1 MEDKELQL
9 IVQNLQDKLKPFI
22 FEYISWFVPEDKLP
36 KDKTGKERMCCF
48 NHHGKGFDTDK
59 HMQYYPETG
68 TFHCFSCGAN
78 YNIFTLANLFEQKP
92 LTGREFYTENV
103 KYLCERFGIDTAE
116 LDESKIG
123 NEQIKHT
130 EMYRIMEEISDYLT
144 ANVNEKFLK
153 LRNIS
158 KESAGLFKVGS
169 INDIED
175 FKNFLKQFKQEVL
188 KELNI
193 IKDDG
198 EINKSLF
205 SKTKLIFSIKDTNG
219 KVVSFSSREM
229 FYTVPNARK
238 ILRDIYKYDDK
249 VVNSIKKPKD
259 IEGIIDLTT
268 MSEKHIKFLKTCTKI
283 PKYIHSK
290 ETPIFKKREVLYGFT
305 ELKNKI
311 NKGIS
316 IKIIEGNID
325 VITAYQKGIYCLSVG
340 GDAITDEQLKFI
352 EDRLSKY
359 TNKICIAFDNDT
371 AGKEATFKYSKL
383 IIDKMKKDELYNKYS
398 VLKYKDGVYKDIDE
412 NLRKF
417 DELEDFSEEL
427 SLFSYYLYETLEK
440 RREKE
445 IDIISDFVKIIS
457 QEDSPLN
464 RKDMITDLYNML
476 ERIASSENRENR
488 FTYKDIEAEVY
499 YLVNKLDEQAQK
511 LTMKVI
517 DKFKNKV
524 KGLKADEIKS
534 AVNSMVREI
543 EDIDVTGQRNLSIF
557 DLSMNKYKENQEK
570 KYSEDPITFNCG
582 FDMFDD
588 RSWVGD
594 EFIGIIAKP
603 HVGKTQFMTNIAKNF
618 IELNPDS
625 AVMYISTDDNSRR
638 IENNFI
644 AQVGNLN
651 KDFVNEPKNNK
662 YFGLNSQYKNRLL
675 YQEQFKKA
683 VLKVGSWIKNK
694 RLVILESAL
703 GIKSMDMILDVI
715 EQFANDKTIK
725 DFKKLVVIDSANKVQ
740 VTGVTEEYSKL
751 VTISADLKTAG
762 QANHT
767 MVMAN
772 FETKKFSSRRQKTT
786 FNSIKGSSSI
796 EYDMDV
802 AIALSNPMA
811 ELNNPECVWE
821 KDDKKQAVLV
831 PYISKSKPGGDIMK
845 AYFYKIDNSTSV
857 ISEFTEDEL
866 KDIKSKWFRD
876 NENKEHGYI
885 NE

>member
-9 IVQNLQDKLKPFI
+9 IVQNLQEKLKPYI
-22 FEYISWFVPEDKLP
+22 FEYISWFIPSDKIP
-36 KDKTGKERMCCF
+36 KDKNGRERMCCF
-48 NHHGKGFDTDK
+48 NHHGKGMDNDK

-68 TFHCFSCGAN
+68 TFHCFSCGN
-78 YNIFTLANLFEQKP
+78 SYNIFTLANLYENKP

-103 KYLCERFGIDTAE
+103 KYLCERFGIDTPE
-116 LDESKIG
+116 LDETKIG

-130 EMYRIMEEISDYLT
+130 EMYRVMEEISDYLT

-153 LRNIS
+153 TRNIS

-169 INDIED
+169 IIDIED
-175 FKNFLKQFKQEVL
+175 FKNFLKQFKQEIL

-198 EINKSLF
+198 DINKSLF

-229 FYTVPNARK
+229 FYTVPNAKK
-238 ILRDIYKYDDK
+238 ILREIYKYDDK
-249 VVNSIKKPKD
+249 VVDGVKKAKD
-259 IEGIIDLTT
+259 LEGLIDLSV
-268 MSEKHIKFLKTCTKI
+268 MSDKHINFLKTCTKI

-311 NKGIS
+311 NKTVS
-316 IKIIEGNID
+316 IKIIEGNVD

-340 GDAITDEQLKFI
+340 GDAITEEQFKFI
-352 EDRLSKY
+352 EERLSKY
-359 TNKICIAFDNDT
+359 TNKICIAFDNDN
-371 AGKEATFKYSKL
+371 AGKEATFKYSKQ
-383 IIDKMKKDELYNKYS
+383 IIENMKKEDLNNKYFI
-398 VLKYKDGVYKDIDE
+398 LKYKDGVYKDIDE

-417 DELEDFSEEL
+417 NELEEFSEEL
-427 SLFSYYLYETLEK
+427 SLFSYYLYETLAK

-445 IDIISDFVKIIS
+445 VDIISDFVKVIS
-457 QEDSPLN
+457 QEESPLN
-464 RKDMITDLYNML
+464 RKDMITDLSNML
-476 ERIASSENRENR
+476 EKIAKEENRETK
-488 FTYKDIEAEVY
+488 FTYKDIEAEVF
-499 YLVNKLDEQAQK
+499 YLVSKLDEQAQR
-511 LTMKVI
+511 LTIKAV

-524 KGLKADEIKS
+524 KGLKAEEIKS
-534 AVNSMVREI
+534 AVHSMVREI
-543 EDIDVTGQRNLSIF
+543 EDIEIGGQNNLSIF
-557 DLSMNKYKENQEK
+557 DISLNKYKENQER
-570 KYSEDPITFNCG
+570 KYTEDPITFNCG

-594 EFIGIIAKP
+594 EFMGIIAKP

-618 IELNPDS
+618 IALNPDS

-662 YFGLNSQYKNRLL
+662 YFGLNSQYKNKLL

-683 VLKVGSWIKNK
+683 VNIVGGWIKNK

-703 GIKSMDMILDVI
+703 GIKSLDVIRDVI

-725 DFKKLVVIDSANKVQ
+725 DFKKLVVIDSANKIQ

-751 VTISADLKTAG
+751 VEISSNLKTAG
-762 QANHT
+762 QANRC
-767 MVMAN
+767 MIMAN

-796 EYDMDV
+796 EYDMDI
-802 AIALSNPMA
+802 AISLSNPMA
-811 ELNNPECVWE
+811 ELNNPECVWT
-821 KDDKKQAVLV
+821 KDDKPQPVLV

-845 AYFYKIDNSTSV
+845 AYFYKIDHNTSV